1 VAGETFDLPD
11 EDQAKRLV
19 DSGVAE
25 EPGKP
30 KSDPGA
36 FLEPPKGVAN
46 RVHLGIEELSENTVL
61 PEEARK
67 YLAADPSKPVTGKPA
82 TEKSGETAKSSEPPA
97 ETAKEEPRREARR

>member
-1 VAGETFDLPD
+1 LPD

-30 KSDPGA
+30 KRDPGA

-67 YLAADPSKPVTGKPA
+67 YLAADPSKPVTGKPV
-82 TEKSGETAKSSEPPA
+82 EPAKESAP
-97 ETAKEEPRREARR
+97 ETAKEEPKREARR